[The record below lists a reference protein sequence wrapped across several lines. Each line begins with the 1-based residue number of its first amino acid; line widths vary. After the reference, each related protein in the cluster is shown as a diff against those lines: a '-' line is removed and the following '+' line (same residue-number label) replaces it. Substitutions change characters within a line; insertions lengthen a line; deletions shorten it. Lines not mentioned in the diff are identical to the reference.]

1 MQRRPVFDL
10 VVIGGSAGS
19 LRSLLATLT
28 PLPPEFP
35 VPIVVVQ
42 HRPSELPDQLPAL
55 LGYRSALRAR
65 LAAHGER
72 PAPGIAVVPGRV
84 RAGFDGSGRF
94 TIAPSER
101 NSVDELLLAAA
112 ERYDDRLIAVIL
124 SGRGQDGAIGVRAV
138 KRSGGRVLAED
149 PATARAPAM
158 PTASLATGCA
168 DFALPAHRLASALTA
183 LVMAP
188 GAAELLRVPP
198 PPWALVAS

>member
-1 MQRRPVFDL
+1 
-10 VVIGGSAGS
+10 
-19 LRSLLATLT
+19 
-28 PLPPEFP
+28 

-42 HRPSELPDQLPAL
+42 HRPSEPPDQLPAL
-55 LGYRSALRAR
+55 LGYRTSLRAR
-65 LAAHGER
+65 LAAHGEL
-72 PAPGIAVVPGRV
+72 PAPGISVVPGRV
-84 RAGFDGSGRF
+84 RAGLDGSGRF
-94 TIAPSER
+94 TIAPGER

-112 ERYDDRLIAVIL
+112 ERCGDRVIAVIL

-138 KRSGGRVLAED
+138 KGSGGRVLTED